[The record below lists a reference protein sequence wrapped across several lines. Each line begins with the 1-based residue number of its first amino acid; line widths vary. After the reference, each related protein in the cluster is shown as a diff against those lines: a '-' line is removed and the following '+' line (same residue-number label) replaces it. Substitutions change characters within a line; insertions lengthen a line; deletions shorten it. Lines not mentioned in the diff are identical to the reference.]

1 MAGIFKAYDVRGLYP
16 GQLNEELARRIGMG
30 FAHLVD
36 LEGDQGAELPR
47 SVVVG
52 RDMRSHSVPLA
63 AALCDGL
70 TAAGLD
76 VLDIGLATTPMNYFA
91 TGKLGAAG
99 GIQVTA
105 SHNAAEYNGLKFSL
119 AGAVPV
125 SGDHGIPIIEKHALG
140 PEPAP
145 AASPGRVDATTIET
159 EYAEH
164 VLSFLDRSFEESG
177 DGPAR
182 PSAGL
187 PGAPPSG
194 AAAGGDD
201 DAPTPARKSDG
212 HQLPAEAPKL
222 RLAADAA
229 NGMGTIYR
237 PLLVACG
244 VELLPL
250 YFELD
255 GTFPNHEA
263 NPLLPENLRDLSDLV
278 IERKADLGVSFDG
291 DADRAAFVDELGEP
305 IGSDLITAL
314 IGGQM
319 LAEAPGGT
327 VIHDIRSSRAVPEY
341 IREHGGT
348 PLPER
353 VGHSFVKATM
363 RRTGAIFG
371 GELAGHYYFRENYCA
386 DSSILAVVAVL
397 NLIRRSGKTLS
408 EIAAPLRRYAKS
420 SEINFEVEDK
430 DGTMEALVERYAGE
444 QGGKLDRLDGIRID
458 FDDWWFNVRPSNTEP
473 LLRLVLEAS
482 TPEQL
487 TARQAELTEQL
498 GDPI

>member
-16 GQLNEELARRIGMG
+16 EQLNEALARRIGMAFG
-30 FAHLVD
+30 HLID

-47 SVVVG
+47 TVVVG
-52 RDMRSHSVPLA
+52 RDMRSHSVPLS

-70 TAAGLD
+70 TAVGLD

-91 TGKLGAAG
+91 TGRLGAGG

-119 AGAVPV
+119 AGAAPV
-125 SGDHGIPIIEKHALG
+125 SGDHGIPIIEEHVLG
-140 PEPAP
+140 PAPA
-145 AASPGRVDATTIET
+145 AASPGRIEATSIEAA
-159 EYAEH
+159 YAEH
-164 VLSFLDRSFEESG
+164 VLSFLDRSFESG
-177 DGPAR
+177 
-182 PSAGL
+182 
-187 PGAPPSG
+187 
-194 AAAGGDD
+194 GG
-201 DAPTPARKSDG
+201 
-212 HQLPAEAPKL
+212 PKL

-229 NGMGTIYR
+229 NGMGAIYR
-237 PLLVACG
+237 RLLLACG

-263 NPLLPENLRDLSDLV
+263 NPLLPENLRDLSRLV
-278 IERKADLGVSFDG
+278 VEQEADLGVSFDG
-291 DADRAAFVDELGEP
+291 DGDRAAFVDEHGEP

-314 IGGQM
+314 IAGGM
-319 LAEAPGGT
+319 LESAPGGV
-327 VIHDIRSSRAVPEY
+327 VIHDIRSSRAVAEY
-341 IREHGGT
+341 VREQGGT

-363 RRTGAIFG
+363 RRTGALFG
-371 GELAGHYYFRENYCA
+371 GELAGHYYFRQNYCA

-397 NLIRRSGKTLS
+397 NLIRRAGKSLS
-408 EIAAPLRRYAKS
+408 EIAAPLRRYARS

-430 DGTMEALVERYAGE
+430 KGKMEALVERYAAGE
-444 QGGKLDRLDGIRID
+444 GGAVDRLDGIRID

-482 TPEQL
+482 TPQEL
-487 TARQAELTEQL
+487 AVRQAELTAQL
-498 GDPI
+498 GEPL